1 MEIERTSSVSIAKIS
16 PVNVLQL
23 IEFMIDNHTE
33 SESVRIYLQTLVDT
47 GVIRNLIESII
58 EFNKD
63 QTEAFN
69 KLLTTEQ
76 IEVELASL
84 QADARN
90 KKDTDNLS
98 NNTTIIHHLTQ
109 TPQVS
114 LATRIRNLFTICC
127 CMQRRRPRQEERGD
141 QPMTRSQ
148 SNNTENTVTEL
159 DDKTTNEEKPT
170 IEDKPTI
177 EEKSTDN

>member
-1 MEIERTSSVSIAKIS
+1 MEIERTTSVSIAKIS

-23 IEFMIDNHTE
+23 IEFMIDHHTE

-84 QADARN
+84 QEDARN
-90 KKDTDNLS
+90 KKETNTDPND
-98 NNTTIIHHLTQ
+98 TTIIHHLTQ

-127 CMQRRRPRQEERGD
+127 CWQRRRPRQEEKRD
-141 QPMTRSQ
+141 QPMTMSQ
-148 SNNTENTVTEL
+148 SNNTENVTTEL
-159 DDKTTNEEKPT
+159 DVKTT
-170 IEDKPTI
+170 IEV
-177 EEKSTDN
+177 KSTDN